1 MLLLQDI
8 VHYMILLVILET
20 GINDIA
26 IKYWRLIYM
35 ILQLDFVDW
44 YILLLEVLQN
54 SASKY
59 FFFRYKNV
67 IFPSNF
73 IDKMK

>member
-20 GINDIA
+20 GINDTA

-44 YILLLEVLQN
+44 YILLLEVLRN

>member
-44 YILLLEVLQN
+44 YILLLEVLRN
-54 SASKY
+54 SSSKY
-59 FFFRYKNV
+59 FFFV
-67 IFPSNF
+67 I
-73 IDKMK
+73 KMLFFLQTL

>member
-26 IKYWRLIYM
+26 ITYWRLIYM

-44 YILLLEVLQN
+44 YILLLEVLRN

-59 FFFRYKNV
+59 FFFV
-67 IFPSNF
+67 I
-73 IDKMK
+73 KMLFFLQTL

>member
-1 MLLLQDI
+1 MLQDI

-26 IKYWRLIYM
+26 IKYWRSIHM

-44 YILLLEVLQN
+44 YILLLEVLRN
-54 SASKY
+54 SASKD

>member
-1 MLLLQDI
+1 
-8 VHYMILLVILET
+8 
-20 GINDIA
+20 
-26 IKYWRLIYM
+26 M

-44 YILLLEVLQN
+44 YILLLEVLRN

>member
-26 IKYWRLIYM
+26 IKYWRLIYI

-44 YILLLEVLQN
+44 YILLLEVLRN

-59 FFFRYKNV
+59 FFFV
-67 IFPSNF
+67 I
-73 IDKMK
+73 KMLFFLQTL

>member
-35 ILQLDFVDW
+35 TLQLDFVDW
-44 YILLLEVLQN
+44 YILLLEVLRN
-54 SASKY
+54 SAT
-59 FFFRYKNV
+59 V
-67 IFPSNF
+67 DI
-73 IDKMK
+73 ME

>member
-44 YILLLEVLQN
+44 YILLLEVLRN
-54 SASKY
+54 SASQY
-59 FFFRYKNV
+59 FFF
-67 IFPSNF
+67 SL
-73 IDKMK
+73 

>member
-1 MLLLQDI
+1 MLLLRDI

-44 YILLLEVLQN
+44 YILLLEVLRN

-59 FFFRYKNV
+59 FFFA
-67 IFPSNF
+67 I
-73 IDKMK
+73 KMLFFLPTL